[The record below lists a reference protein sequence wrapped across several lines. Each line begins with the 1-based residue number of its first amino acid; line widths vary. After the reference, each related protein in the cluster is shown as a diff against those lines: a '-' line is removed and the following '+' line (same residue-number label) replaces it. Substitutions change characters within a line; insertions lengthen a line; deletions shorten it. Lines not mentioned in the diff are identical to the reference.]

1 MICLFL
7 LAFFLDSVFVIN
19 MLIMYMR
26 EILFKEDV
34 NENKYIKN
42 YFMVNLL
49 LFYFFLLEKGY
60 L

>member
-1 MICLFL
+1 
-7 LAFFLDSVFVIN
+7 
-19 MLIMYMR
+19 MYMIDMLMI

-42 YFMVNLL
+42 YLMVNLL

>member
-1 MICLFL
+1 
-7 LAFFLDSVFVIN
+7 
-19 MLIMYMR
+19 MYMIDMLMI

-49 LFYFFLLEKGY
+49 LFYFFLLEKEY